1 VEKIAI
7 IGFSCLF
14 PDAKNPEEFWQ
25 NLIQQKDSTSSI
37 TAEEIGV
44 DPQVFYDPVKGKPDK
59 IYSLKGAFIRDF
71 QFDPN
76 GYKLPAN
83 FLQSLDNTF
92 QWSLD
97 AAKQALQHSGYLSNQ
112 SVLSKCGVI
121 LGSLSL
127 PTKLS
132 NQLFAPIYEQVLTP
146 AIRELLQ
153 CEEFDLASMSAS
165 AKASTYNAMISGL
178 PAAVIAQALAL
189 SNIHLCIDAAC
200 SSPLYAA
207 KLASHYLWTHKADLM
222 LAGGISCSDPLFLR
236 MLFSGI
242 QGYPEDNDLS
252 RPLDKSSRGLMTADG
267 VGMVVL
273 KRYSDALRDGD
284 RIYATIAG
292 NGLSNDGRGKH
303 LLSPNSKG
311 QILAFERAYKEAQIS
326 PKDIDYMECHATGT
340 LLGDTT
346 EFNSVE
352 TFFGQHQATPLV
364 GSVKANVGHLLVA
377 AGSVSLIKVLLSMSK
392 GVIPPTIHVTD
403 PIGCDNNVISPQRIV
418 TSTAKWSQKAPVKR
432 AAISAFGFGGTNAHM
447 ILEQEN
453 LSPNPSLLA
462 GRGAE
467 GGVGFRGIST
477 EPDTTSPS
485 QPVQLDKI
493 AIVGMDTFFGSCNG
507 LDAFD
512 RSIYNGTQ
520 HFIPLPPDR
529 WHGLEDQEDLLKKY
543 GLPNAKAPVGAYIQ
557 DLEIDTLS
565 YKIPPNELSK
575 LNPQQLL
582 LLKVADRALKDA
594 GIKEGAN
601 VAVIIAAETEF
612 SVHQL
617 QQRWNL
623 SWQIKESLIAGEIS
637 LPEEK
642 IAQLESILKDG
653 VHNPVEIGE
662 YLSYI
667 ANIMASRISSLWDFT
682 GPAFTITAGENS
694 TFKVLEIAQ
703 MLLSAG
709 EVDAVLVGAVDLAG
723 GVENILLRNL
733 TAQINTGV
741 NTLSYDQKAN
751 GWTVGEGAGAVVL
764 KRHDTA
770 TKQSDRIYAVI
781 DAVSF
786 AQQHSTSNDLD
797 SRLTTP
803 DATAVNSVSRQAFE
817 IAGVKPTDI
826 EYLEVCGSGIPQ
838 EDEAEI
844 KGLVQAY
851 PADKNGLNCAIGSV
865 KANIGHTYVASG
877 IASLI
882 KTALCLHHRYI
893 PATPKW
899 SGVKNQ
905 EVWQDS
911 PFYVATESRPWFLGK
926 DAKKR
931 VAAINSMGMDG
942 TYAHVILSEEPQ
954 QIQRH
959 SKYLEQTPY
968 YLFPIAA
975 DNRSDLLQQI
985 NALKTTIE
993 NSTSLNV
1000 TASQTFAIYK
1010 QRVEA
1015 NYAIAILGRNKNEL
1029 AREIEAAFKGVNNAF
1044 ENGEDWQTPVGSYFT
1059 AKAIGKKGGVAYVYP
1074 AAVNSYLGIGRNL
1087 FRLFPKVH
1095 DDLVIK
1101 SLFSLFA
1108 EVSQLVFPRSLNKLS
1123 TRQLENLEQR
1133 LLNNSLAIFETDMAF
1148 ARLITTII
1156 RDDFLL
1162 KPKYVFG
1169 YSLGETS
1176 MMAAMGVWSN
1186 FSQGI
1191 NAFHAS
1197 PLFGDR
1203 ISGPKNAV
1211 REYWGLPSAQQ
1222 SPDNDFW
1229 STYLLMATPSQ
1240 VRECLKNENRVYL
1253 TQINSPEEVL
1263 IAGDTAACQR
1273 VIKSLGCNAFRAPFN
1288 HAIHCEPMA
1297 SEYDEIVKVNTLP
1310 SHNIPGV
1317 VFYSAAEYMPIR
1329 LDSDVIAHS
1338 LTKTLCEQVDFPRLV
1353 NRVYED
1359 GARIFVEAGS
1369 GNVCSRWIDK
1379 ILENKEHITVS
1390 FNRRGMDDHTSI
1402 IRALAKLFSHQVSLD
1417 LSSLYSQTTETSSQ
1431 LKPTVKTV
1439 NLGGNRIVAKIL
1451 SDENRTLFENVAS
1464 KKQLHLVSNQHQNI
1478 PLSIES
1484 ELTNSLKDSS
1494 SIHNGGSHLGNLT
1507 LSTTKQDEE
1516 NVKNTT
1522 NNSFGSRE
1530 ELQSCESTVTQE
1542 IISQS
1547 ILHPINT
1554 TQNFVHSVPILDL
1567 SQSQY
1572 DKLSANNKSVNK
1584 AHADFLKSR
1593 QEFSQQMSEIIQLQ
1607 LACAENLLT

>member
-1 VEKIAI
+1 MEKIAI
-7 IGFSCLF
+7 VGFSCLF

-25 NLIQQKDSTSSI
+25 NLIEQKDSTSSI

-44 DPQVFYDPVKGKPDK
+44 DPQVFYDPAKGKPDK

-71 QFDPN
+71 QFDPT
-76 GYKLPAN
+76 GYKLPAD

-92 QWSLD
+92 KWSLD
-97 AAKQALQHSGYLSNQ
+97 AAKQALQHSGYLGNESI
-112 SVLSKCGVI
+112 LSKCGVI

-132 NQLFAPIYEQVLTP
+132 NQLFAPIYQQVLTP
-146 AIRELLQ
+146 VLRELLQ
-153 CEEFDLASMSAS
+153 CEEFDLAS
-165 AKASTYNAMISGL
+165 AKASAQASIYNAMISGL

-200 SSPLYAA
+200 SSPLYAT

-392 GVIPPTIHVTD
+392 GVIPPTLKVVD
-403 PIGCDNNVISPQRIV
+403 PIGEENNVISPQRIV
-418 TSTAKWSQKAPVKR
+418 TSTANWSQKAPVKR

-447 ILEQEN
+447 ILEQGTTVPVDAIAPVE
-453 LSPNPSLLA
+453 LA
-462 GRGAE
+462 
-467 GGVGFRGIST
+467 
-477 EPDTTSPS
+477 
-485 QPVQLDKI
+485 KI
-493 AIVGMDTFFGSCNG
+493 AIVGMDAFFGSCNG

-512 RSIYNGTQ
+512 RSIYDGTQ
-520 HFIPLPPDR
+520 HFIPLPSDR
-529 WHGLEDQEDLLKKY
+529 WHGLEEQQDLLKKY
-543 GLPNAKAPVGAYIQ
+543 GLPNGQAPVGAYIQ

-582 LLKVADRALKDA
+582 LLSVADRALKDA

-601 VAVIIAAETEF
+601 VAVIIASETEL

-623 SWQIKESLIAGEIS
+623 SWQIKEGLIAGEIS

-642 IAQLESILKDG
+642 IAQLETIAKDG
-653 VHNPVEIGE
+653 IHQPVEISE

-682 GPAFTITAGENS
+682 GPTFTITAGENS
-694 TFKVLEIAQ
+694 TFKVLEVAQ

-723 GVENILLRNL
+723 GVENILLRNQL
-733 TAQINTGV
+733 GQINTGV

-751 GWTVGEGAGAVVL
+751 GWAVGEGAGAVVL
-764 KRHDTA
+764 KRQDTA
-770 TKQSDRIYAVI
+770 KKEGNRIYAVV
-781 DAVSF
+781 DAISF
-786 AQQHSTSNDLD
+786 AQQHSTSDDLQN
-797 SRLTTP
+797 RLTTP
-803 DATAVNSVSRQAFE
+803 DAAAVNSVCQQAFE
-817 IAGVKPTDI
+817 IAGIKPTDI
-826 EYLEVCGSGIPQ
+826 EYLEVCGSGISQ

-882 KTALCLHHRYI
+882 KTALCLYHRYI

-905 EVWQDS
+905 EVWQGS
-911 PFYVATESRPWFLGK
+911 PFYVAPESRPWFLGK
-926 DAKKR
+926 ELKKR
-931 VAAINSMGMDG
+931 VAAINGIGMDG
-942 TYAHVILSEEPQ
+942 TYAHVILSEEAD

-975 DNRSDLLQQI
+975 NNRSDLLDQI
-985 NALKTTIE
+985 NALEKTIE
-993 NSTSLNV
+993 NCTSLNV
-1000 TASQTFAIYK
+1000 AASRSFAAYK
-1010 QRVEA
+1010 QRVES
-1015 NYAIAILGRNKNEL
+1015 NYAIAILGRNKKEL
-1029 AREIEAAFKGVNNAF
+1029 AREIEAALKGVNNAF
-1044 ENGEDWQTPVGSYFT
+1044 ENGEDWQTPIGSYFT
-1059 AKAIGKKGGVAYVYP
+1059 AKPLGKKGGVAYVYP
-1074 AAVNSYLGIGRNL
+1074 AAVNSYLGISRNL
-1087 FRLFPKVH
+1087 FRLFPRVH
-1095 DDLVIK
+1095 DDLAIK
-1101 SLFSLFA
+1101 SLFSVVA
-1108 EVSQLVFPRSLNKLS
+1108 DIAKIVFPRSLNKLS
-1123 TRQLENLEQR
+1123 NRQIEALEQGFF
-1133 LLNNSLAIFETDMAF
+1133 NDSLAIFETDMGI
-1148 ARLITTII
+1148 ARLLTTII
-1156 RDDFLL
+1156 RDDFQV

-1176 MMAAMGVWSN
+1176 MMSAMGVWSN

-1222 SPDNDFW
+1222 SPDDDFW
-1229 STYLLMATPSQ
+1229 STYLVMATPSQ
-1240 VRECLKNENRVYL
+1240 VKECLKNENRVYL
-1253 TQINSPEEVL
+1253 TQINTPEEVL
-1263 IAGDTAACQR
+1263 MAGDTAGCQR
-1273 VIKSLGCNAFRAPFN
+1273 VIKTLGCNAFRAPFN
-1288 HAIHCEPMA
+1288 HAIHCEPMQ
-1297 SEYDEIVKVNTLP
+1297 SEYEEIVRVNTLP
-1310 SHNIPGV
+1310 SHNIPGI
-1317 VFYSAAEYMPIR
+1317 VFYSAAEYTPIT
-1329 LDSDVIAHS
+1329 LDSNVIARS
-1338 LTKTLCEQVDFPRLV
+1338 LTKTLCQQVDFPRLV

-1369 GNVCSRWIDK
+1369 GNVCSRWIEK
-1379 ILENKEHITVS
+1379 ILENKEHMTVS
-1390 FNRRGMDDHTSI
+1390 LNRRGIDDHTSI
-1402 IRALAKLFSHQVSLD
+1402 IRALAKLLSHQVSLD

-1451 SDENRTLFENVAS
+1451 SDENRTLFENVATT
-1464 KKQLHLVSNQHQNI
+1464 KPRHRVSSQHQNI
-1478 PLSIES
+1478 PLSIGS

-1494 SIHNGGSHLGNLT
+1494 SIHNGGSHLGNVT
-1507 LSTTKQDEE
+1507 LSMTKQDEE

-1522 NNSFGSRE
+1522 NNSFSPRE
-1530 ELQSCESTVTQE
+1530 QLQSCESTVTQE

-1547 ILHPINT
+1547 ILHPITT
-1554 TQNFVHSVPILDL
+1554 TQNFAHSVAIADL
-1567 SQSQY
+1567 TQSQY
-1572 DKLSANNKSVNK
+1572 EKLSANNKSVHK
-1584 AHADFLKSR
+1584 AHANFLKSR

-1607 LACAENLLT
+1607 LACAENLLA